1 MRLLLDLG
9 FPGLECAFP
18 PTVVI
23 AFLGEEMLP
32 IGEYNAIQ
40 VDAFQYGDRR
50 GDVERL
56 YLAVS
61 LLHSHLHLMGIMP
74 SGTSNDKCG
83 THPNLRSR
91 NRLTWAQ
98 VKPQGRPARPSR
110 RARGFR

>member
-1 MRLLLDLG
+1 MRLLLNMG
-9 FPGLECAFP
+9 FSGLECAFA

-23 AFLGEEMLP
+23 TSLSEEMLP
-32 IGEYNAIQ
+32 IGEHNSIQ

-61 LLHSHLHLMGIMP
+61 LLHSDLHLTVIMP
-74 SGTSNDKCG
+74 SGLGSEKCE

-98 VKPQGRPARPSR
+98 VKPQGRPAVPVG
-110 RARGFR
+110 AVWG